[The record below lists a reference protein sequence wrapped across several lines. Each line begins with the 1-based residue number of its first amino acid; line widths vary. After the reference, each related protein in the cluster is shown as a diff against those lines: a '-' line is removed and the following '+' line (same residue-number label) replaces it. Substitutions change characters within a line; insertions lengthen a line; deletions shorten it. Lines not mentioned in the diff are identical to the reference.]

1 MFKMKKLFIFLFKYI
16 KRIPEFAFKIGG
28 TKKFQIGLTLTIVAF
43 SVFLFSISILNY
55 PEDYNRIDYQGIKV
69 TSVGKSVNSYL
80 GKGYKISKEMFN
92 QTRETTVF
100 ILIRKNFF
108 RSDELMLCYAGR
120 GVKETVCYKP

>member
-1 MFKMKKLFIFLFKYI
+1 MKKLFVFLSKFI
-16 KRIPEFAFKIGG
+16 KRIPEFAFKIGS

-43 SVFLFSISILNY
+43 SVFLFLYSTVNY
-55 PEDYNRIDYQGIKV
+55 PEDYNRIDYRGIKV

-92 QTRETTVF
+92 QNRETIVF

-108 RSDELMLCYAGR
+108 RSDELMLCYAGK
-120 GVKETVCYKP
+120 GVKETLCYKP